1 MGMIIFRWR
10 SRVYFRSPHPHPHL
24 NDTLLACV
32 VCVCMTLLDL
42 LVDRKRQSGRTS
54 NKIRA
59 VFDVT
64 QRVWAEY
71 VMMMC
76 NEFVDEWLA
85 MSSSTSRGARE
96 WWGWSNVQRIAPFAL
111 DYSKW
116 IDKSPANSAFTR
128 RSSSGDE
135 IFQLT
140 SPLISSRVLFVFVTT
155 YLSTRNED
163 GSAASF
169 NLLCA

>member
-1 MGMIIFRWR
+1 
-10 SRVYFRSPHPHPHL
+10 
-24 NDTLLACV
+24 
-32 VCVCMTLLDL
+32 MTLLDL

-140 SPLISSRVLFVFVTT
+140 SPLISSHLVF
-155 YLSTRNED
+155 YLCLWPHIYLPEMRMD
-163 GSAASF
+163 LLLHPIFCARKIAARGGGRRQRMF
-169 NLLCA
+169 